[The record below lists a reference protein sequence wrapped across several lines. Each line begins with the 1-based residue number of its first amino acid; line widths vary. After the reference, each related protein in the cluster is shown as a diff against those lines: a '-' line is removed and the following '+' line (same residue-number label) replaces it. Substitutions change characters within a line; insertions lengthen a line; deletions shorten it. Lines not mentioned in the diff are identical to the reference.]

1 MRPTLSELGEYD
13 GTALMEFKTR
23 KNIIY
28 RIKNETACTYEID
41 DTPPFPIDP
50 AALDIALAVS
60 VLNKMSAESGA
71 VYKTLVAVGDK
82 TGVVVGVIPAQ
93 KELDLKAFA
102 KVSGNKRIEMLPV
115 KDLEETTG
123 YIRGG
128 CSPIGMKK
136 SYPTFLSHHV
146 SDEDKILVSG
156 GKRGTQIALTPS
168 DLVAVTH
175 GKVETITQEKEE

>member
-1 MRPTLSELGEYD
+1 MKKKKTAKTNAMRMLDKMKLS
-13 GTALMEFKTR
+13 
-23 KNIIY
+23 
-28 RIKNETACTYEID
+28 YEIHEYPWSED
-41 DTPPFPIDP
+41 H
-50 AALDIALAVS
+50 LDAVS
-60 VLNKMSAESGA
+60 VLNNMSAESGA

-136 SYPTFLSHHV
+136 AYPTFLSHHV
-146 SDEDKILVSG
+146 SDEDRILVSG

>member
-1 MRPTLSELGEYD
+1 MVKKKKIAKTNAMRMLDKMKFSYEVHEYPWSED
-13 GTALMEFKTR
+13 H
-23 KNIIY
+23 
-28 RIKNETACTYEID
+28 
-41 DTPPFPIDP
+41 
-50 AALDIALAVS
+50 LDAVS